1 MRAKVLRVARER
13 LGFDELRPGQ
23 LESIESVLDG
33 RDTLCVMSTGSG
45 KSAIYQLAGMLIDG
59 PTVVISPLIALQR
72 DQMDAVDAR
81 TDGFEAATLNSTLS
95 ERRRG
100 ELLDDVED
108 EEIEFVLLAPEQL
121 ANEEVLDR
129 LRSSGVSLFVVDEA
143 HCVSQW
149 GHDFRPD
156 YLRVGPAI
164 EALGHPPV
172 LALTATAAPPV
183 RDEILE
189 LLGMRRPNVV
199 VRGFDRPNLRLEV
212 QRFHDASKKHGALVE
227 HVVDAAGAGRTPGIV
242 YCATKRAAEELA
254 AELRDLGVRADV
266 YHGGLSAKKRE
277 RRQQAFMESDGIDVM
292 VATIAF
298 GMGIDKPDI
307 RFVFHHDVSDSVDSY
322 YQEIGRAGRDGEP
335 AEAVLFYRQ
344 QDLGLR
350 RFFASGGVK
359 GDEIL
364 QVARALRERR
374 GSVRPIEL
382 AEDLPLSDTK
392 IATTVQHL
400 VDAGFAAV
408 DDGGGV
414 RALRE
419 RRGSVRPIELAEDL
433 PLSDTK
439 IATTVQHLV
448 DAGFAA
454 VDDGGGVRALRD
466 GVDLREAVEQAA
478 EAEEHRQAFDRSRVE
493 MMRSYAES
501 DGCRRAF
508 LLGYFG
514 ERYEPPC
521 GNCDVCDEKG
531 DAVRVNQSAGPFR
544 VGDRVTHRSWGAGT
558 VGQIEEDQIT
568 VTFDS
573 VGYKTLNLDLVLER
587 GLLDRP
593 SSSSSPSTRR
603 R

>member
-414 RALRE
+414 RALR
-419 RRGSVRPIELAEDL
+419 
-433 PLSDTK
+433 
-439 IATTVQHLV
+439 
-448 DAGFAA
+448 
-454 VDDGGGVRALRD
+454 D
-466 GVDLREAVEQAA
+466 GVDLREAVERAA

-573 VGYKTLNLDLVLER
+573 VGYKTLDLDLVLER

>member
-414 RALRE
+414 RALR
-419 RRGSVRPIELAEDL
+419 
-433 PLSDTK
+433 
-439 IATTVQHLV
+439 
-448 DAGFAA
+448 
-454 VDDGGGVRALRD
+454 D
-466 GVDLREAVEQAA
+466 GVDLREAVERAA

-521 GNCDVCDEKG
+521 SNCDVCDEKG

-544 VGDRVTHRSWGAGT
+544 VGDRITHRSWGAGT